1 MVEVEIIHDNMKF
14 KSVEAFYQAMKTDV
28 LELRIPFQKLSG
40 PESKKLGRKLTIRN
54 NWESIKDNV
63 MEYGLRQKFSK
74 PEFISLLLNTSNREI
89 IEGNYWHDNYWGSCT
104 CDKCGNKGLNKLG
117 ILLMKIRKELQDND
131 VF

>member
-1 MVEVEIIHDNMKF
+1 
-14 KSVEAFYQAMKTDV
+14 
-28 LELRIPFQKLSG
+28 
-40 PESKKLGRKLTIRN
+40 
-54 NWESIKDNV
+54 